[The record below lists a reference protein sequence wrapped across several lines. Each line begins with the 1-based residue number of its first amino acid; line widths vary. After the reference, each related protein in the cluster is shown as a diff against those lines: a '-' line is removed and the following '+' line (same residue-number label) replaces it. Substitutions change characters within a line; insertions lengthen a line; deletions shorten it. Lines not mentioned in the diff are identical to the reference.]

1 MIDYFIANL
10 RLKKDTDFMQSL
22 INCFLRSH
30 YDILID
36 DESLMERL
44 KVMMAE
50 NSKNQ
55 EDLEDLLNHNIC
67 MISHFV
73 DIQL

>member
-1 MIDYFIANL
+1 
-10 RLKKDTDFMQSL
+10 MQSL

-36 DESLMERL
+36 DETLME
-44 KVMMAE
+44 KVQLMLTE

-55 EDLEDLLNHNIC
+55 EELEDLINHNIC